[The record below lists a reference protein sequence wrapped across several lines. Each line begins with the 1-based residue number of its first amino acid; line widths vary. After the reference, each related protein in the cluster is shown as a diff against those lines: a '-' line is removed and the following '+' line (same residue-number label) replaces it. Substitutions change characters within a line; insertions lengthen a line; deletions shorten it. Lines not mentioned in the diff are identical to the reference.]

1 MIKALTL
8 ICIITAIPLLGG
20 CGVLANKSTI
30 TEFDQNGAIT
40 KRIETTESVISDIVK
55 STTNKTVVAWDNS
68 WIGYV
73 GVSTST
79 LEDPTPTMKAFV
91 GKADKGVLTLHKDHD
106 ITAAPGII
114 EAARAGEI
122 SVSASGISS
131 ETPKTATETQNEQ
144 SVSIDTATDRVLQ
157 DAAVSVDSSAQ

>member
-1 MIKALTL
+1 MILKKFFPLFCGL
-8 ICIITAIPLLGG
+8 IAIPLLGG

-30 TEFDQNGAIT
+30 CEFDASGAMT
-40 KRIETTESVISDIVK
+40 KRTETTESVISDIVK

-106 ITAAPGII
+106 VSVAPAII
-114 EAARAGEI
+114 ESARAGEI
-122 SVSASGISS
+122 SLSATGITSNVSSDS
-131 ETPKTATETQNEQ
+131 ERQ
-144 SVSIDTATDRVLQ
+144 
-157 DAAVSVDSSAQ
+157 